1 MSATD
6 PRAPSGATAGNAGT
20 TTGRP
25 TGEAP
30 YVDVT
35 DSAGPRPDASLS
47 DLISRLGDD
56 ITTLFRQEVELA
68 KVELKRE
75 ATAAGK
81 AAGML
86 AAGAVLGFVA
96 LMLIAWAAAWGLAEV
111 IPAGWAFLIV
121 GLVFAAVAAGI
132 AMAGKKK
139 MQQVDPTPHAT
150 IETLQQDKQVLT
162 DRSSS

>member
-1 MSATD
+1 MSASD
-6 PRAPSGATAGNAGT
+6 PRTGPGVATGDPGVSGGT
-20 TTGRP
+20 
-25 TGEAP
+25 
-30 YVDVT
+30 
-35 DSAGPRPDASLS
+35 GPAQEASLS

-56 ITTLFRQEVELA
+56 VTTLFRQEVELA

-86 AAGAVLGFVA
+86 GAGGVLAHVA
-96 LMLIAWAAAWGLAEV
+96 LLLLAWAAAWGLAEV
-111 IPAGWAFLIV
+111 VPTGAAFLIV
-121 GLVFAAVAAGI
+121 GLVFAAVAAAL
-132 AMAGKKK
+132 AMAGKKR

-162 DRSSS
+162 DRSTR

>member
-6 PRAPSGATAGNAGT
+6 PRAPSGATASSPPGD
-20 TTGRP
+20 
-25 TGEAP
+25 AP

-35 DSAGPRPDASLS
+35 DSAGPRSDASLS

-56 ITTLFRQEVELA
+56 VTTLFRQEVELA

-86 AAGAVLGFVA
+86 VAGGVLGFVA
-96 LMLIAWAAAWGLAEV
+96 LLLVAWAAAWGLAEV

-121 GLVFAAVAAGI
+121 GLVFAAIAAAV

-139 MQQVDPTPHAT
+139 MQKVDPTPHAT

-162 DRSSS
+162 DRSSR

>member
-6 PRAPSGATAGNAGT
+6 PGATTGATAQS
-20 TTGRP
+20 RP
-25 TGEAP
+25 GSAP

-35 DSAGPRPDASLS
+35 DNVGPRPEASLS

-56 ITTLFRQEVELA
+56 VTTLFRQEVALA

-86 AAGAVLGFVA
+86 AAGALLGFVA
-96 LMLIAWAAAWGLAEV
+96 LLLVAWAAAWGLAEV
-111 IPAGWAFLIV
+111 IPVGWAFLIV
-121 GLVFAAVAAGI
+121 GLVFAAVAAAV